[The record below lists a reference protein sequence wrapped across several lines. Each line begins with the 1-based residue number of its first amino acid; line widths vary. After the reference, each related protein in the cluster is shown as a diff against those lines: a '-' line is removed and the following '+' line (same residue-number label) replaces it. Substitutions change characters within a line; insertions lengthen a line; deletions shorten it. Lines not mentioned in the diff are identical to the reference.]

1 MEGDGEAGK
10 PGPGGTGTAA
20 AVEGRPDPIPDPEKP
35 DLTRFS
41 FVRTRQSLAEIINA
55 GKEPDVEMA
64 EKEGRTPPC
73 GGSDV
78 PNKKHPELDGTM
90 DSESGSDKEYD
101 ERILDEDYEM
111 KEREVDADGE
121 EESDSSGSTG
131 GAGRGEKG
139 KNEEERIVHVVSP
152 EPEMGPDRM
161 PTAGTSKEGGTVGG
175 GGAAGLD
182 PGAGPSTNGS
192 PDTVLRKKAQEK
204 GEPEEKGQP
213 ERHEES
219 ENDLEIEEERVDM
232 TDPSLRPDHRYF
244 AVRSMLEKGQ
254 QPRKLNPR
262 MKTEENKDSGF
273 VVEGDERWFR
283 NYNYSSIERTVNV
296 SCSFSYDGGCVTCL
310 SGRHDAWGGR
320 RGEPVVIVATDH
332 HFPPNI
338 PVDGEGE
345 CIRVLRVEFGS
356 LDEIAKELSRLR
368 PDGGAVP
375 GTVVLYGS
383 VSAMEVESTESY
395 AGKWK
400 QGRNIIKR
408 NLGDVMVIP
417 VIPITPSGI
426 RSRKA
431 IRSLLDMSAWIN
443 DLEEPELRFI
453 RNTRKNFEDVN
464 LGRVDKGEGWADT
477 HLNHRMPVSL
487 AEESSGT
494 MPYCTGDWGIRPLA
508 IGPMTEAGERFWILR
523 LIWEL
528 NRELKMALGTTVS
541 LSRTMAGINRIA
553 NDMSGL
559 EVTCIGASN
568 ATRTTEA
575 LKKKGVKATLIG
587 KTGWKLSN
595 SSMAAAE
602 LELRREGRVEAPV
615 VLHCLDGSVFFA
627 VGKSG
632 AMSIPA
638 RGKDGIVHVKGK
650 VSVAKGLQLSQV
662 MDQLEGF
669 LEARKDL
676 LTILVSPSVRFVRPC
691 CLPHDNLPV
700 EEKIEEGKR
709 MLRELGSLRREIR
722 NWLYKKG
729 FRNVVLVDPLES
741 NGAASSWDKA
751 QELMADSVHMQNAG
765 YSKLAGG
772 IRVAVQNWLIGRK
785 RKANEEQGAAEKKPR
800 LGGGEGG
807 PKGGK
812 GPGGK
817 GAGGKGKGRGKGYGY
832 SH

>member
-1 MEGDGEAGK
+1 
-10 PGPGGTGTAA
+10 
-20 AVEGRPDPIPDPEKP
+20 
-35 DLTRFS
+35 
-41 FVRTRQSLAEIINA
+41 
-55 GKEPDVEMA
+55 
-64 EKEGRTPPC
+64 
-73 GGSDV
+73 
-78 PNKKHPELDGTM
+78 
-90 DSESGSDKEYD
+90 
-101 ERILDEDYEM
+101 
-111 KEREVDADGE
+111 
-121 EESDSSGSTG
+121 
-131 GAGRGEKG
+131 
-139 KNEEERIVHVVSP
+139 
-152 EPEMGPDRM
+152 
-161 PTAGTSKEGGTVGG
+161 
-175 GGAAGLD
+175 
-182 PGAGPSTNGS
+182 
-192 PDTVLRKKAQEK
+192 
-204 GEPEEKGQP
+204 
-213 ERHEES
+213 
-219 ENDLEIEEERVDM
+219 
-232 TDPSLRPDHRYF
+232 
-244 AVRSMLEKGQ
+244 
-254 QPRKLNPR
+254 
-262 MKTEENKDSGF
+262 
-273 VVEGDERWFR
+273 
-283 NYNYSSIERTVNV
+283 
-296 SCSFSYDGGCVTCL
+296 
-310 SGRHDAWGGR
+310 
-320 RGEPVVIVATDH
+320 
-332 HFPPNI
+332 
-338 PVDGEGE
+338 
-345 CIRVLRVEFGS
+345 

-575 LKKKGVKATLIG
+575 TLIG

-772 IRVAVQNWLIGRK
+772 IRVAMQNWLIGRK